1 MKKIYL
7 VWVVFTYIL
16 AGCSGHTAVRGE
28 HDHEAH
34 EHEEGH
40 DHEHEEGHDHEHEG
54 DDHEHEGAGGHA
66 GEISFKKAL
75 AEAVGLQTRK
85 VEPGA
90 FTDVIK
96 TSGRVM
102 VAQGEETT
110 VVATVPGVVTFGNL
124 SFVDG
129 TAVRKGQAI
138 LSLASSGLSDG
149 NVAVKAKIAYENAKK
164 EYERMESLIG
174 DKIVSAKDFELAR
187 LNYENAKVAWE
198 AVAGKQT
205 ANGVSV
211 VSPMNGYLKNLQV
224 KEGDYVTVG
233 QPLATISQNSRL
245 VLRAEVS
252 EKYYN
257 YLPSVQSANFRTP
270 YDNATY
276 KLSDLRGR
284 LLSYGKASDANSF
297 YVPVTF
303 EFDNRGAIIPG
314 SFVEIYLLT
323 TPMEHVIS
331 VPVSALIEEQ
341 GVYSVYVREHEEA
354 YRKVAVRLG
363 ADNGSEVQ
371 ILGGLKAG
379 DEVVTEGAYQIKL
392 ASASNAIPAHTHNH

>member
-7 VWVVFTYIL
+7 VWVIFAYIL
-16 AGCSGHTAVRGE
+16 AGCNGNTAAHGE
-28 HDHEAH
+28 HEHEAH

-40 DHEHEEGHDHEHEG
+40 DHDHEGHDHEHEG
-54 DDHEHEGAGGHA
+54 HDHEHEETGEGHA

-75 AEAVGLQTRK
+75 AEAVGLQTSK
-85 VEPGA
+85 VEPGV

-102 VAQGEETT
+102 AAQGEEST

-138 LSLASSGLSDG
+138 LSLASSSLSDG
-149 NVAVKAKIAYENAKK
+149 NVAAKAKYAYENAKK
-164 EYERMESLIG
+164 EYERMETLIG
-174 DKIVSAKDFELAR
+174 DKIVSAKDFEQAR

-211 VSPMNGYLKNLQV
+211 VSPINGYLKNLQV
-224 KEGDYVTVG
+224 KEGDYVSVG
-233 QPLATISQNSRL
+233 QPLATISQNNRL
-245 VLRAEVS
+245 VLRADVS
-252 EKYYN
+252 ERYYN
-257 YLPSVQSANFRTP
+257 ANFRTP
-270 YDNATY
+270 YDNVTY

-303 EFDNRGAIIPG
+303 EFDNKGAIIPG

-323 TPMEHVIS
+323 APMQNVIS

-341 GVYSVYVREHEEA
+341 GVYSVFIRLDEEG
-354 YRKVAVRLG
+354 YKKQWVTLG
-363 ADNGSEVQ
+363 ANNGSEVQ
-371 ILGGLKAG
+371 ILSGLKPG
-379 DEVVTEGAYQIKL
+379 DEVVTRGAYQIKL
-392 ASASNAIPAHTHNH
+392 SSASNAIPAHSHSH